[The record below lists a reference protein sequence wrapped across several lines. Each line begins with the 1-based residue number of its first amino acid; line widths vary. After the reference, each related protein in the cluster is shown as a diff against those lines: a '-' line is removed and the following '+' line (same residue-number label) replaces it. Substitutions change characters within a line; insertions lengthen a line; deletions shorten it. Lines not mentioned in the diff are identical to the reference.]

1 MQPTLTQG
9 ELLIRP
15 LREDDF
21 DALWA
26 ISSDPLLWEQHP
38 SKERATLEGFKVWFN
53 EAGNALV
60 IEWQGKTVGTSR
72 YKPWDPGIVEIGWT
86 FLARDYWCLKRKYL
100 DSLFTLFYHV
110 GSISTCIDS
119 RNFRGDI
126 YCKPPCILSKL

>member
-38 SKERATLEGFKVWFN
+38 SNT
-53 EAGNALV
+53 
-60 IEWQGKTVGTSR
+60 
-72 YKPWDPGIVEIGWT
+72 
-86 FLARDYWCLKRKYL
+86 
-100 DSLFTLFYHV
+100 
-110 GSISTCIDS
+110 
-119 RNFRGDI
+119 
-126 YCKPPCILSKL
+126 